1 MPWAA
6 SAPRVEAPGISGART
21 HLAIRNRKVRGGIT
35 RGARCCP
42 AGPFLP
48 RRAGAQHRAG
58 AQLRARCVGFFPRAA
73 PRRAGVMQHFAA
85 AVPEFWQA
93 SSLSRSA
100 PPRAAPAASPGHGDS
115 PWGGRAG
122 AHPSLL
128 PPFGSN
134 PPARGGE
141 HRHVGIATSPRVL
154 ACLWGRDER
163 DGGRHKPLP
172 SPETDRG
179 GGSAPP
185 QAFLGRKREGGEIT
199 SERHVPR
206 AGPGRDAHGGG
217 GQLRAFLGAG

>member
-48 RRAGAQHRAG
+48 RCAG
-58 AQLRARCVGFFPRAA
+58 AQLRARCVGFFLPCSPAPGRRYAA
-73 PRRAGVMQHFAA
+73 LCCGSARVLAGVEPLA
-85 AVPEFWQA
+85 
-93 SSLSRSA
+93 LSTTTGSTRSVTRA
-100 PPRAAPAASPGHGDS
+100 WGQPP
-115 PWGGRAG
+115 GGRAG

-141 HRHVGIATSPRVL
+141 HRHAGIATSPGVL

>member
-48 RRAGAQHRAG
+48 QRAGAQHRAP
-58 AQLRARCVGFFPRAA
+58 CVGVFSSVQPSAGLALRSTLLRQRPSFGRRRASRA
-73 PRRAGVMQHFAA
+73 QHHHGQHPRRHPGTGT
-85 AVPEFWQA
+85 
-93 SSLSRSA
+93 A
-100 PPRAAPAASPGHGDS
+100 PGGPGRGSPSPAASLWLEPPGS
-115 PWGGRAG
+115 RRRAQM
-122 AHPSLL
+122 
-128 PPFGSN
+128 
-134 PPARGGE
+134 RR
-141 HRHVGIATSPRVL
+141 HRHQPRGPGVPL
-154 ACLWGRDER
+154 GRDER

-206 AGPGRDAHGGG
+206 AGPGRDAHGGW